1 MSAKDGLM
9 ILERWFGFK
18 NVKITEAA
26 PASQEATH
34 KFPNAI
40 KNISEEK
47 NYLPEQVFHV
57 NQSTPLW
64 KEKKMCQRGHLLV
77 KEEK

>member
-40 KNISEEK
+40 KSISEEK
-47 NYLPEQVFHV
+47 NYLPE
-57 NQSTPLW
+57 
-64 KEKKMCQRGHLLV
+64 
-77 KEEK
+77 

>member
-1 MSAKDGLM
+1 MRRVKNLKLENLMSAKDGLM
-9 ILERWFGFK
+9 ILERWFGFN

-26 PASQEATH
+26 PTSQEAAH

-47 NYLPEQVFHV
+47 EYLPE
-57 NQSTPLW
+57 
-64 KEKKMCQRGHLLV
+64 
-77 KEEK
+77 